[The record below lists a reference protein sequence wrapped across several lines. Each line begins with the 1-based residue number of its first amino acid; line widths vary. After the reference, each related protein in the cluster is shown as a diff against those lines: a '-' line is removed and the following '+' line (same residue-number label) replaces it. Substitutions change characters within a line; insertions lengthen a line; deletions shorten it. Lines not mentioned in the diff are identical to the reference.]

1 MSIANDIDQNV
12 GQQPSTAREPKPGQA
27 AVTHNLLARFCAALL
42 LSLALLAGFAS
53 LSGVIEGSAWF
64 PALSVPVVL
73 IHVCAGLLRGIRFL
87 KWLALPTAVLISF
100 AALNQ
105 HEAMQATD
113 YAVSGLQ
120 WFGAV
125 VSEAALQ
132 FSTQVPPVAYS
143 KYAAFAILLLAVCI
157 SLLLEILISFKKL
170 AAFVVIPLA
179 FTPIIA
185 SLFKQEGAGIGYL
198 ALVVLGILGFYALI
212 PYLYQGSGPEKHS
225 HFLAPK
231 QAGFL
236 AVTASACVVS
246 LLAASFWMP
255 GFRQGMFPEGKRP
268 SGDLLASNVDPL
280 LNLGRDLRSNSG
292 STILSY
298 FTTAKNA
305 PYLRTAVIED
315 LASPVWEP
323 DSSLPEETFYGNTA
337 VDLDSTTF
345 NANEEVA
352 RLDFDEGNG
361 STVLPLP
368 NRSYLVEGIIGN
380 WTWVSDSSVARLTK
394 EAAERTEKISVGY
407 SVLNISPEMAQN
419 LSDFGGT
426 MTIDLPEV
434 YTQLPDD
441 PENTLTRALAASLQ
455 EAYDSADSPRTELAK
470 ATAIQ
475 DFLRSSKFV
484 YSERTPLRE
493 GYDGANKRVVEAF
506 LNRRQGYCVHF
517 ASTMALMARAAGIP
531 SRIAVGYAPG
541 KPNGKTLKLDEEMPG
556 SDLERGLEAGTEMTG
571 YSVSGQQ
578 SHAWPELYLPGMGW
592 IPFEPTPSQGQ
603 TPTYAP
609 APTASPTAQ
618 ETAANEIPS
627 NRATQ
632 RPSESESA
640 PSTDSETTASTQTED
655 QPQWWWI
662 IALVILLV
670 CAALAVAPLRRRS
683 LTKARRELI
692 TGNREESATALWFE
706 LQAIGADAGYR
717 AHPEESVND
726 YTQRLAGYWPECT
739 ADLESIAAAIQE
751 SFYASRHLSSAQGGE
766 LKQAL
771 ARVQNHAHQSLP
783 TGRRILAAFFP
794 ASLRIPK
801 LNRSE
806 ASSNFQNH

>member
-1 MSIANDIDQNV
+1 MSIATDIEPNND
-12 GQQPSTAREPKPGQA
+12 QQTSTLRAPKPVQDA
-27 AVTHNLLARFCAALL
+27 MTHNLLARFCAGLM

-53 LSGVIEGSAWF
+53 LSGVIEGNAWF
-64 PALSVPVVL
+64 PGLILPVVL
-73 IHVCAGLLRGIRFL
+73 IHISAGLLRGIRFL
-87 KWLALPTAVLISF
+87 KWLALPTAILIST
-100 AALNQ
+100 ASLNQ
-105 HEAMQATD
+105 HEAMQATG

-125 VSEAALQ
+125 ISEAVLQ

-143 KYAAFAILLLAVCI
+143 KYAAFAVLLLAVCI

-185 SLFKQEGAGIGYL
+185 SLFKQEGAGIGSL

-212 PYLYQGSGPEKHS
+212 PYMYPRSSAEKNS
-225 HFLAPK
+225 RFLTPK

-298 FTTAKNA
+298 FTTAKSA

-323 DSSLPEETFYGNTA
+323 DSSLSEEIFYGSTA

-345 NANEEVA
+345 NADEEVA
-352 RLDFDEGNG
+352 RLNFDESNG

-368 NRSYLVEGIIGN
+368 NRSYFIEGIIGN
-380 WTWVSDSSVARLTK
+380 WKWVSDSSVARLTK

-407 SVLNISPEMAQN
+407 SVLDISPEMAEN
-419 LSDFGGT
+419 LSEFGGA
-426 MTIDLPEV
+426 MTFDLPEV

-441 PENTLTRALAASLQ
+441 PENNLLRALNASLQ
-455 EAYDSADSPRTELAK
+455 EAYDGADSPSTDFAK

-531 SRIAVGYAPG
+531 SRIVVGYAPG
-541 KPNGKTLKLDEEMPG
+541 KPNGKTLELSEDLAR
-556 SDLERGLEAGTEMTG
+556 SDIERGLEAGTEMTG
-571 YSVSGQQ
+571 YSVTGQQ
-578 SHAWPELYLPGMGW
+578 SHAWPELFLPGMGW

-609 APTASPTAQ
+609 APTASAVAQ
-618 ETAANEIPS
+618 ETPVDEVPS

-632 RPSESESA
+632 RPSESASA
-640 PSTDSETTASTQTED
+640 PSTESETTASAQVEE
-655 QPQWWWI
+655 QAQWWWI
-662 IALVILLV
+662 AAPAAVLVGL
-670 CAALAVAPLRRRS
+670 ALAVAPLRRRS
-683 LTKARRELI
+683 LGRSRRELI
-692 TGNREESATALWFE
+692 TGNREESAAALWLE

-717 AHPEESVND
+717 ARPEESVND
-726 YTQRLAGYWPECT
+726 YAQRLAGYWPRCT
-739 ADLESIAAAIQE
+739 ADLESVAAAVQE
-751 SFYASRHLSSAQGGE
+751 SFYAARHLSSIQGRE
-766 LKQAL
+766 LDQAL
-771 ARVQNHAHQSLP
+771 ARIQTHAHQSLP
-783 TGRRILAAFFP
+783 TGRRILAALFP
-794 ASLRIPK
+794 ASLRVPK
-801 LNRSE
+801 LKRSA
-806 ASSNFQNH
+806 ASSNFQRQ